1 MQVIATLAELDGKL
15 RELDVMASISDQELR
30 RGFQGFRMDFPIAH
44 AADPESAPYADAQ
57 FELYRTIAGRDY
69 SNGNEKSTFDAQQ
82 LAARPF
88 PYMNGSASITGDQLM
103 AIGWIIRTMGL
114 PTGGSV
120 LELGPGWGNTT
131 LAMAQNGYA
140 VTAIDIEPNFVELIR
155 ERARRLPVDIE
166 VRQGD
171 FLDAAALGRRF
182 DRVLFFECFH
192 HCADHLRLM
201 DMLDDIVAPGGAVLF
216 AGEPISDNFPMPW
229 GLRLD
234 GESLWAI
241 RRNGWLELGF
251 SESYFI
257 RALMRRGWL
266 VTKHVLDACP
276 FGTIHVA
283 HRVADGRYTPGTFEL
298 APDED
303 ATWAPRETD
312 PGLAWRYTS
321 EQSRMTV
328 QRLKAGGTIALQLA
342 NTAPFTIAGEVRHGC
357 SSQAFSLA
365 AGEEFVLSLPADA
378 AADLVE
384 ISSGV
389 WKPSAVYATSDERI
403 VGIGVR
409 AITAVP

>member
-1 MQVIATLAELDGKL
+1 
-15 RELDVMASISDQELR
+15 
-30 RGFQGFRMDFPIAH
+30 
-44 AADPESAPYADAQ
+44 
-57 FELYRTIAGRDY
+57 
-69 SNGNEKSTFDAQQ
+69 
-82 LAARPF
+82 
-88 PYMNGSASITGDQLM
+88 
-103 AIGWIIRTMGL
+103 
-114 PTGGSV
+114 
-120 LELGPGWGNTT
+120 
-131 LAMAQNGYA
+131 
-140 VTAIDIEPNFVELIR
+140 
-155 ERARRLPVDIE
+155 
-166 VRQGD
+166 
-171 FLDAAALGRRF
+171 
-182 DRVLFFECFH
+182 
-192 HCADHLRLM
+192 M

-216 AGEPISDNFPMPW
+216 AGEPISDSFPMPW

-283 HRVADGRYTPGTFEL
+283 HRVTDGRYTPGTFEL

-321 EQSRMTV
+321 ELSRMTV

-342 NTAPFTIAGEVRHGC
+342 NTAPFTITGEVRHGR
-357 SSQAFSLA
+357 SSRAFSLA